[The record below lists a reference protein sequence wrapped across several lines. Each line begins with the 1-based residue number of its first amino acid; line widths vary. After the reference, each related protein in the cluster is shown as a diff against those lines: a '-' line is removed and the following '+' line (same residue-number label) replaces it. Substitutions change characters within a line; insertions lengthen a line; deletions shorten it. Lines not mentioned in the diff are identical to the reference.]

1 MMSSMPL
8 KVVLFVAQPTA
19 MPCLNALLQ
28 QGRLAGVVLP
38 PEQDMF
44 LQQLEQ
50 GLNHQHVPCVRLSY
64 GEEQQIV
71 KKLLAWESDLIV
83 AFGFSGDVPAP
94 FLEATAFGYYNL
106 LFADPAQYRGA
117 LPLYWQI
124 RDGASHGQVVLQK
137 VVLQEAVAAYDRANI
152 AAHCEYDI
160 APLDTYKLV
169 ENKAANT
176 AAQCVSEF
184 VDRILSTC
192 ELPPLQAAKEEGKDC
207 AMPDEQMLTVNFT
220 ATGARQIVDMAR
232 AGNPVFNGCVIRL
245 GQTPLSLLQASVVNY
260 PTYGVPP
267 GTICH
272 SGEPDGMIVATVDG
286 AVRLDVIANMD
297 GIFSAGTFA
306 ERFQIS
312 AGMAF
317 S

>member
-1 MMSSMPL
+1 MSSIPL
-8 KVVLFVAQPTA
+8 KVALFVAQPTA

-50 GLNHQHVPCVRLSY
+50 GLNHQHVPYLRLSY
-64 GEEQQIV
+64 GDE
-71 KKLLAWESDLIV
+71 LLAVEALKRWEADLIV
-83 AFGFSGDVPAP
+83 AFGFSGDVPVP
-94 FLEATAFGYYNL
+94 FLEATVLGYYNL
-106 LFADPAQYRGA
+106 LFADPAQYRGV

-124 RDGASHGQVVLQK
+124 RDGATQGQVVLQK
-137 VVLQEAVAAYDRANI
+137 VALQEALATHDGANI
-152 AAHCEYDI
+152 AALCEYDI

-169 ENKAANT
+169 ENKAAAK

-192 ELPPLQAAKEEGKDC
+192 ELPPLQAPEGEGKDC
-207 AMPDEQMLTVNFT
+207 AMPDEQALTVNFT
-220 ATGARQIVDMAR
+220 AMGAKQIVDMAR

-245 GQTPLSLLQASVVNY
+245 GQTPLSLLQASVVDH

-297 GIFSAGTFA
+297 GVFSAGAFA

>member
-1 MMSSMPL
+1 MSSMPL
-8 KVVLFVAQPTA
+8 NVALFIAQPAA

-38 PEQDMF
+38 PEQDRF

-50 GLNHQHVPCVRLSY
+50 GLNHQQVPCVRLSY
-64 GEEQQIV
+64 GDEQQV
-71 KKLLAWESDLIV
+71 VETLQAWESDLIV
-83 AFGFSGDVPAP
+83 SFGFSGDVPVP
-94 FLEATAFGYYNL
+94 FLEATTLGYYNL
-106 LFADPAQYRGA
+106 LFADPAQYRGI

-124 RDGASHGQVVLQK
+124 RDGAIQGQVVLQK
-137 VVLQEAVAAYDRANI
+137 VALQEAVATHDGANI
-152 AAHCEYDI
+152 AAFCEYDI

-176 AAQCVSEF
+176 AAQCVSDF
-184 VDRILSTC
+184 VQHVVSGKVIES
-192 ELPPLQAAKEEGKDC
+192 LPSHGEGRGC
-207 AMPDEQMLTVNFT
+207 AMPDEQALTVNFT
-220 ATGARQIVDMAR
+220 AMGARQIVDMAR

-245 GQTPLSLLQASVVNY
+245 GQTPLSLLQATVVNY

-272 SGEPDGMIVATVDG
+272 SGEPDGVIVATVDG

-297 GIFSAGTFA
+297 GIFSAGAFA